1 MGCILIIITIR
12 TVQSLNGLTKLTETL
27 SDRYDDDFFHCGGRL
42 KPEADVQLSKLALK
56 DGPYVIELTKTLK
69 APAEDVAGVLK
80 GLETIIRAMLK
91 LEDDRRCDA
100 EQVCAELE
108 NLSRE
113 LAAISNTDPGMRRD
127 IEAALDLQ
135 DPSYSTNDK
144 QASEVTM

>member
-1 MGCILIIITIR
+1 M
-12 TVQSLNGLTKLTETL
+12 
-27 SDRYDDDFFHCGGRL
+27 
-42 KPEADVQLSKLALK
+42 
-56 DGPYVIELTKTLK
+56 K